1 MQSCFYCWACWF
13 SFAKRNWKILKEHLL
28 LFFLGS
34 DFPWVSGCL
43 CFHQQA
49 SALVLGD
56 VISFLLLKLA
66 TLLHGF
72 CHPLIPSSEKPF
84 CYVQSPSVRGGSLLS
99 TPAVTVI
106 STVTFSAFM
115 EIKPLIT
122 KAQLNSFP
130 AQCILKILIKI
141 KNIIRIS
148 TLSCT

>member
-1 MQSCFYCWACWF
+1 M
-13 SFAKRNWKILKEHLL
+13 KEHLP
-28 LFFLGS
+28 LFSLAAIFLGF
-34 DFPWVSGCL
+34 DWFEWTGCL

-66 TLLHGF
+66 TFLHGF